1 MTPSVVKVCWRRP
14 DGTWRRVHVSVAP
27 VLLALSP
34 LLLLAALGAI
44 IVHRAVRADVDT
56 AETVR
61 GLRGLLRALPGAE
74 FEFEQG
80 RTAVL
85 VSVI

>member
-1 MTPSVVKVCWRRP
+1 VTVHWRRP

-34 LLLLAALGAI
+34 LLLLAVLGAV
-44 IVHRAVRADVDT
+44 IVRRAIRADVDVT
-56 AETVR
+56 EAVR

>member
-1 MTPSVVKVCWRRP
+1 MTPSVVTVRRRRP

-34 LLLLAALGAI
+34 LLLLAALAAVI
-44 IVHRAVRADVDT
+44 ARRVTRAEVDVPS
-56 AETVR
+56 ALR

-80 RTAVL
+80 RTAVH